1 MPGSLDLETRKIT
14 RLALLGS
21 DYRGVNPELL
31 CQAGDEVRAGSA
43 VLRDARRP
51 AIQLV
56 APRSGVVSKV
66 ERGSRR
72 RLIALHF
79 DVDDTLG
86 ASEFTR
92 PVSMEKEAQREFML
106 ETGIWSSLRTR
117 PFGNI
122 PDPAAEPA
130 ALFITAL
137 DAEPLAPPP
146 APIIE
151 AFAPEFSAAVNA
163 LACISSAP
171 LYLCHA
177 PDYKPRFDATSG
189 AISAIFDGGHSAG
202 LPGVHIQSLCPIG
215 LAGGEVWHIGYQEV
229 IALGHLLL
237 HGKPWLQRV
246 ISLGGD
252 AVDNPR
258 CLQVSA
264 GAAID
269 DLLTGETCD
278 GPLQVLAGSAICG
291 RPLGPGPLGPG
302 QAYLAAGQRQL
313 TVTRRAANEAP
324 AEDPGVSALIPGD
337 WLEALA
343 PPGIFPVPLLRAL
356 QLGDAERARE
366 LGALELVEEDL
377 AALSSACVSNSDYG
391 RLLRRVLDQLEA
403 AR

>member
-1 MPGSLDLETRKIT
+1 MPGSLDLETRKVT
-14 RLALLGS
+14 RLALLGG

-31 CQAGDEVRAGSA
+31 CQPGDEVGAGSA
-43 VLRDARRP
+43 LMRDARRP
-51 AIQLV
+51 EIQIVAPQSGIVSKIERGARRKLV
-56 APRSGVVSKV
+56 A
-66 ERGSRR
+66 
-72 RLIALHF
+72 LHI
-79 DVDDTLG
+79 DVDDG
-86 ASEFTR
+86 PAVSEFT
-92 PVSMEKEAQREFML
+92 PPTSSDKQAQRDFML
-106 ETGIWSSLRTR
+106 GTGVWSSLRTR

-137 DAEPLAPPP
+137 DAEPLAPQP

-151 AFAPEFSAAVNA
+151 AFAAEFRAAVNT
-163 LACISSAP
+163 LSSISSAP

-177 PDYKPRFDATSG
+177 PDYKPSCDPSSD
-189 AISAIFDGGHSAG
+189 AISVAFDGGHSAS
-202 LPGVHIQSLCPIG
+202 LPGVHIQALCPIG
-215 LAGGEVWHIGYQEV
+215 FGGGEIWHIGYQEV

-258 CLQVSA
+258 SLLVSA
-264 GAAID
+264 GASID
-269 DLLTGETCD
+269 ELLADEVCA
-278 GPLQVLAGSAICG
+278 GPVQVRLGSVYGRLLGAG
-291 RPLGPGPLGPG
+291 P
-302 QAYLAAGQRQL
+302 AYLAAGQRQL
-313 TVTRRAANEAP
+313 TVARWEIAQAAND
-324 AEDPGVSALIPGD
+324 DPGYGALIPGD

-343 PPGIFPVPLLRAL
+343 PPGIFAVPLLRAL

-391 RLLRRVLDQLEA
+391 LLLRRVLDQLEV

>member
-43 VLRDARRP
+43 VMRDARRP
-51 AIQLV
+51 AIQMV
-56 APRSGVVSKV
+56 APRSGIVSKV
-66 ERGSRR
+66 ERGPRR
-72 RLIALHF
+72 KLVALHI
-79 DVDDTLG
+79 DVDDTLA
-86 ASEFTR
+86 ASEFTQ
-92 PVSMEKEAQREFML
+92 PASMEKEAQREFML
-106 ETGIWSSLRTR
+106 KTGIWSSLRTR

-137 DAEPLAPPP
+137 DAEPLTPQP
-146 APIIE
+146 ALIIE
-151 AFAPEFSAAVNA
+151 AYAPEFSVAVNA
-163 LACISSAP
+163 LASISSAP

-177 PDYKPRFDATSG
+177 PDYKPRFDSESG
-189 AISAIFDGGHSAG
+189 AIGAVFEGGPCAG
-202 LPGVHIQSLCPIG
+202 LPGVHIQALCPIG
-215 LAGGEVWHIGYQEV
+215 FAGGEVWHIGYQEV

-237 HGKPWLQRV
+237 HGEPWLQRV
-246 ISLGGD
+246 ISLSGE
-252 AVDNPR
+252 AVANPR
-258 CLQVSA
+258 CLQVSV

-269 DLLTGETCD
+269 DLLAGEDCD
-278 GPLQVLAGSAICG
+278 GPLQLRAGSAIHG
-291 RPLGPGPLGPG
+291 RPMGPG
-302 QAYLAAGQRQL
+302 QAWLTAGQRQL
-313 TVTRRAANEAP
+313 TVTRRAADGASG
-324 AEDPGVSALIPGD
+324 EDSGVSALIPGD

>member
-1 MPGSLDLETRKIT
+1 MPESLDLETRKIT

-21 DYRGVNPELL
+21 DYRGINPELL

-43 VLRDARRP
+43 VMRDARRP
-51 AIQLV
+51 AVQVV
-56 APRSGVVSKV
+56 APRSGIVSKV
-66 ERGSRR
+66 ERGPRR
-72 RLIALHF
+72 KLVALHI
-79 DVDDTLG
+79 DVDDSLVER
-86 ASEFTR
+86 EFTR
-92 PVSMEKEAQREFML
+92 PASQEKEAQREFML
-106 ETGIWSSLRTR
+106 KTGIWSSLRTR

-137 DAEPLAPPP
+137 DAEPRAPQP

-151 AFAPEFSAAVNA
+151 AFAPEFSAAVDA

-177 PDYKPRFDATSG
+177 PDYKPRFDAASG
-189 AISAIFDGGHSAG
+189 AISAVFDGGPCAG
-202 LPGVHIQSLCPIG
+202 LPGVHIQALCPIG
-215 LAGGEVWHIGYQEV
+215 FAGGEVWHIGYQEV

-246 ISLGGD
+246 ISLGGE

-258 CLQVSA
+258 CLQVSV

-269 DLLTGETCD
+269 DLLAGETCD
-278 GPLQVLAGSAICG
+278 GPLQLRAGSAIYG
-291 RPLGPGPLGPG
+291 RPLDPG
-302 QAYLAAGQRQL
+302 QAWLTAGQRQL
-313 TVTRRAANEAP
+313 TVTRRSADEAP
-324 AEDPGVSALIPGD
+324 AEDPGVGALIPGD

-343 PPGIFPVPLLRAL
+343 PPGVLPVPLLRAL

>member
-1 MPGSLDLETRKIT
+1 MPESLDLETRKIT

-21 DYRGVNPELL
+21 DYRGINPELL

-43 VLRDARRP
+43 VMRDARRP
-51 AIQLV
+51 AVQVV
-56 APRSGVVSKV
+56 APRSGIVSKV
-66 ERGSRR
+66 ERGPRR
-72 RLIALHF
+72 KLVALHI
-79 DVDDTLG
+79 DVDDSLVER
-86 ASEFTR
+86 EFTR
-92 PVSMEKEAQREFML
+92 PASQEKEAQRDFML
-106 ETGIWSSLRTR
+106 KTGIWSSLRTR

-137 DAEPLAPPP
+137 DAEPRAPQP

-151 AFAPEFSAAVNA
+151 AFAPEFSAAVDA

-177 PDYKPRFDATSG
+177 PDYKPRFDAASG
-189 AISAIFDGGHSAG
+189 AISAVFDGGPCAG
-202 LPGVHIQSLCPIG
+202 LPGVHIQALCPIG
-215 LAGGEVWHIGYQEV
+215 FAGGEVWHIGYQEV

-246 ISLGGD
+246 ISLGGE

-258 CLQVSA
+258 CLQVSV

-269 DLLTGETCD
+269 DLLAGETCD
-278 GPLQVLAGSAICG
+278 GPLQLRAGSAIYG
-291 RPLGPGPLGPG
+291 RPLDPG
-302 QAYLAAGQRQL
+302 QAWLTAGQRQL
-313 TVTRRAANEAP
+313 TVTRRSADEAP
-324 AEDPGVSALIPGD
+324 GEDPGVGALIPGD

-343 PPGIFPVPLLRAL
+343 PPGILPVPLLRAL

>member
-1 MPGSLDLETRKIT
+1 MSGSLDLETRKIT

-31 CQAGDEVRAGSA
+31 CQAGDEVRAGDA
-43 VLRDARRP
+43 VMRDARRP
-51 AIQLV
+51 AIQVV
-56 APRSGVVSKV
+56 APRSGIVRKV
-66 ERGSRR
+66 ERGPRR
-72 RLIALHF
+72 KLVALHI

-86 ASEFTR
+86 AREFTQ
-92 PVSMEKEAQREFML
+92 PASMEKEVLRAFLL

-122 PDPAAEPA
+122 PAPTAEPA

-137 DAEPLAPPP
+137 DAEPLAPQP
-146 APIIE
+146 ALIIE
-151 AFAPEFSAAVNA
+151 ACAAEFSAAVNA

-177 PDYKPRFDATSG
+177 PDYKPRFDSESG
-189 AISAIFDGGHSAG
+189 AIGAVFEGGPCAG
-202 LPGVHIQSLCPIG
+202 LPGVHIQALCPIG
-215 LAGGEVWHIGYQEV
+215 FGGGEVWHIGYQEV

-237 HGKPWLQRV
+237 HGKLWLQRV
-246 ISLGGD
+246 ISLGGE
-252 AVDNPR
+252 AVDRPR

-269 DLLTGETCD
+269 DLLAGEVGD
-278 GPLQVLAGSAICG
+278 GPLQVLAGSATHG
-291 RPLGPGPLGPG
+291 RPMNRG
-302 QAYLAAGQRQL
+302 QAWLTAGQRQL
-313 TVTRRAANEAP
+313 TVTRRAADEAP
-324 AEDPGVSALIPGD
+324 DEEPEVSALIPGD

-366 LGALELVEEDL
+366 LGALELMEEDL
-377 AALSSACVSNSDYG
+377 AAISSACVSNSDYG
-391 RLLRRVLDQLEA
+391 LLLRRVLDQLEA

>member
-43 VLRDARRP
+43 VMRDARRP
-51 AIQLV
+51 AIQVV
-56 APRSGVVSKV
+56 APRSGIVSKV
-66 ERGSRR
+66 ERGPRR
-72 RLIALHF
+72 KLVALHI
-79 DVDDTLG
+79 DVDDSLVER
-86 ASEFTR
+86 EFTR
-92 PVSMEKEAQREFML
+92 PASQEKEAQREFML
-106 ETGIWSSLRTR
+106 KTGIWSSLRTR

-171 LYLCHA
+171 FYLCHA
-177 PDYKPRFDATSG
+177 PDYKPAFDPASG
-189 AISAIFDGGHSAG
+189 AISQVFDGGSSAG
-202 LPGVHIQSLCPIG
+202 LPGVHIQALCPIG
-215 LAGGEVWHIGYQEV
+215 FAGGEVWHIGYQEV

-246 ISLGGD
+246 ISLGGE

-258 CLQVSA
+258 CLQVSV

-269 DLLTGETCD
+269 DLLAGETCD
-278 GPLQVLAGSAICG
+278 GPLQLRSGSAIYG
-291 RPLGPGPLGPG
+291 RPLAPG
-302 QAYLAAGQRQL
+302 QAWLAAGQRQL
-313 TVTRRAANEAP
+313 TVTRRAADEAP
-324 AEDPGVSALIPGD
+324 AEDPGVGALIPGD

-343 PPGIFPVPLLRAL
+343 PPGVFPVPLLRAL

>member
-1 MPGSLDLETRKIT
+1 MPGLLDLETRKIT
-14 RLALLGS
+14 RLALLGN
-21 DYRGVNPELL
+21 DYRGINPELL

-43 VLRDARRP
+43 VMRDARRP
-51 AIQLV
+51 AVQVV
-56 APRSGVVSKV
+56 APRSGIVSKV
-66 ERGSRR
+66 ERGPRR
-72 RLIALHF
+72 KLVALHI
-79 DVDDTLG
+79 DVDDSLVER
-86 ASEFTR
+86 EFTR
-92 PVSMEKEAQREFML
+92 PASQEKEAQRDFML
-106 ETGIWSSLRTR
+106 KTGIWSSLRTR

-137 DAEPLAPPP
+137 DAEPRAPQP

-151 AFAPEFSAAVNA
+151 AFAPEFSAAVDA

-177 PDYKPRFDATSG
+177 PDYKPRFDAASG
-189 AISAIFDGGHSAG
+189 AISAVFDGGPCAG
-202 LPGVHIQSLCPIG
+202 LPGVHIQALCPIG
-215 LAGGEVWHIGYQEV
+215 FAGGEVWHIGYQEV

-237 HGKPWLQRV
+237 HGKSWLQRV
-246 ISLGGD
+246 ISLGGE

-258 CLQVSA
+258 CLQVSV

-269 DLLTGETCD
+269 DLLAGEICD
-278 GPLQVLAGSAICG
+278 GPLQLRAGSAIYG
-291 RPLGPGPLGPG
+291 RPLDPG
-302 QAYLAAGQRQL
+302 QAWLTAGQRQL
-313 TVTRRAANEAP
+313 TVTRRAADEAP
-324 AEDPGVSALIPGD
+324 AEDPGVGALIPGD

-343 PPGIFPVPLLRAL
+343 PPGVLPVPLLRAL

>member
-1 MPGSLDLETRKIT
+1 MPESLDLETRKIT

-21 DYRGVNPELL
+21 DYRGINPELL

-43 VLRDARRP
+43 VMRDARRP
-51 AIQLV
+51 AVQVV
-56 APRSGVVSKV
+56 APRSGIVSKV
-66 ERGSRR
+66 ERGPRR
-72 RLIALHF
+72 KLVALHI
-79 DVDDTLG
+79 DVDDSLG
-86 ASEFTR
+86 ESEFTR
-92 PVSMEKEAQREFML
+92 PASQEKEAQRDFML
-106 ETGIWSSLRTR
+106 KTGIWSSLRTR

-137 DAEPLAPPP
+137 DAEPRAPQP

-151 AFAPEFSAAVNA
+151 AFAPEFSAAVDA

-177 PDYKPRFDATSG
+177 PDYKPRFDAASG
-189 AISAIFDGGHSAG
+189 AISAVFDGGPCAG
-202 LPGVHIQSLCPIG
+202 LPGVHIQALCPIG
-215 LAGGEVWHIGYQEV
+215 FAGGEVWHIGYQEV

-246 ISLGGD
+246 ISLGGE
-252 AVDNPR
+252 AVDSPR

-269 DLLTGETCD
+269 DLLAGETCD
-278 GPLQVLAGSAICG
+278 GPLQLRAGSAIYG
-291 RPLGPGPLGPG
+291 RPLDPG
-302 QAYLAAGQRQL
+302 QAWLTAGQRQL
-313 TVTRRAANEAP
+313 TVTRRSADEAP
-324 AEDPGVSALIPGD
+324 GEDPGVGALIPGD

-343 PPGIFPVPLLRAL
+343 PPGILPVPLLRAL

>member
-1 MPGSLDLETRKIT
+1 MSGSLDLETRKIT

-21 DYRGVNPELL
+21 DYRGVNPEFL

-43 VLRDARRP
+43 VMRDARRP

-56 APRSGVVSKV
+56 APRSGIVSKV

-72 RLIALHF
+72 KLVALHI
-79 DVDDTLG
+79 DVDDTLA

-92 PVSMEKEAQREFML
+92 PASMEKEAQREFML

-137 DAEPLAPPP
+137 DTEPLAPQP
-146 APIIE
+146 ALIIE
-151 AFAPEFSAAVNA
+151 AYAPEFSAAVNS
-163 LACISSAP
+163 LASISDAP

-177 PDYKPRFDATSG
+177 SDYRPPCDESSG
-189 AISAIFDGGHSAG
+189 AISAVFDGGYSAG
-202 LPGVHIQSLCPIG
+202 LPGVHIQALCPIG
-215 LAGGEVWHIGYQEV
+215 FAGGEVWHIGYQEV

-252 AVDNPR
+252 AVNDPR
-258 CLQVSA
+258 CLLVAA

-269 DLLTGETCD
+269 DLLAGEVCD
-278 GPLQVLAGSAICG
+278 GPVQMQLGSVYG
-291 RPLGPGPLGPG
+291 RPLEPGP
-302 QAYLAAGQRQL
+302 AYLAAGQRQL
-313 TVTRRAANEAP
+313 SVMKRAAAEASSKDP
-324 AEDPGVSALIPGD
+324 AVGALIPGD

-391 RLLRRVLDQLEA
+391 LLLRRVLDQLEA

>member
-1 MPGSLDLETRKIT
+1 MPGSLDLETRKIS

-31 CQAGDEVRAGSA
+31 CQVGDEVRAGGA
-43 VLRDARRP
+43 VMRDARRP

-56 APRSGVVSKV
+56 APRSGIVSKV
-66 ERGSRR
+66 ERGPRR
-72 RLIALHF
+72 KLVALHI
-79 DVDDTLG
+79 DVDDTL
-86 ASEFTR
+86 AAKEFT
-92 PVSMEKEAQREFML
+92 PPASQEKEAQREFMQ

-117 PFGNI
+117 PFGNV

-146 APIIE
+146 EPIIE
-151 AFAPEFSAAVNA
+151 AFALEFGAAVDA

-177 PDYKPRFDATSG
+177 PDYKPRFDSASD
-189 AISAIFDGGHSAG
+189 AISAVFEGGPCAG
-202 LPGVHIQSLCPIG
+202 LPGVHIQALCPIG
-215 LAGGEVWHIGYQEV
+215 FGGGEVWHIGYQEV

-246 ISLGGD
+246 ISLGGE

-269 DLLTGETCD
+269 DLLAGETCD
-278 GPLQVLAGSAICG
+278 GPLQVRMGSAIHG
-291 RPLGPGPLGPG
+291 RTLAPA
-302 QAYLAAGQRQL
+302 QAWLTAGQRLL
-313 TVTRRAANEAP
+313 TVTRRAVDEAP
-324 AEDPGVSALIPGD
+324 GEDPGISALIPGD

-391 RLLRRVLDQLEA
+391 LLLRRVLDQLEA

>member
-1 MPGSLDLETRKIT
+1 MPGSPDLETRKVT

-31 CQAGDEVRAGSA
+31 CQPGDAVSAGSA
-43 VLRDARRP
+43 LMRDARRP
-51 AIQLV
+51 EIRIV
-56 APRSGVVSKV
+56 APRGGVVSKI
-66 ERGSRR
+66 ERGPRR
-72 RLIALHF
+72 KLVALHI
-79 DVDDTLG
+79 DVDDG
-86 ASEFTR
+86 PGVREFT
-92 PVSMEKEAQREFML
+92 PPTSSDKQVQRDFML

-137 DAEPLAPPP
+137 DSAPSAPRP

-151 AFAPEFSAAVNA
+151 AFAAEFRAAVNA
-163 LACISSAP
+163 LSNISSAP

-177 PDYKPRFDATSG
+177 PDYKPPCDASSG
-189 AISAIFDGGHSAG
+189 AISAAFDGGHSAG
-202 LPGVHIQSLCPIG
+202 LPGVHIQALCPIG
-215 LAGGEVWHIGYQEV
+215 FGGGEVWHIGYQEV

-237 HGKPWLQRV
+237 HAKPWLQRV
-246 ISLGGD
+246 VALAGD
-252 AVDNPR
+252 AVNNPR
-258 CLQVSA
+258 SLLVCA

-269 DLLTGETCD
+269 DLLVDEVCD
-278 GPLQVLAGSAICG
+278 GPVQVRMGSVHG
-291 RPLGPGPLGPG
+291 RPLGAGP
-302 QAYLAAGQRQL
+302 AYLAAGQRQL
-313 TVTRRAANEAP
+313 SVTRREAARELGD
-324 AEDPGVSALIPGD
+324 DPGMTALIPGD

-343 PPGIFPVPLLRAL
+343 PPGVFAVPLMRAL

-391 RLLRRVLDQLEA
+391 QLLRRVLDQLEV

>member
-1 MPGSLDLETRKIT
+1 MPGSLDLETRKVT

-43 VLRDARRP
+43 VMRDARRP
-51 AIQLV
+51 EIRVA
-56 APRSGVVSKV
+56 APRSGIVSKI
-66 ERGSRR
+66 ERGPRR
-72 RLIALHF
+72 KLVALHI
-79 DVDDTLG
+79 DVDDTLA
-86 ASEFTR
+86 ASEFIPPASR
-92 PVSMEKEAQREFML
+92 EKEAQREFLL

-130 ALFITAL
+130 AIFITAL
-137 DAEPLAPPP
+137 DAEPLAPQP
-146 APIIE
+146 ALIIE
-151 AFAPEFSAAVNA
+151 VFALEFRAAVNA
-163 LACISSAP
+163 LARISSAP

-177 PDYKPRFDATSG
+177 PDYKPPFDAASG
-189 AISAIFDGGHSAG
+189 AISAVFDEGHSAG
-202 LPGVHIQSLCPIG
+202 LPGVHIQALCPIG
-215 LAGGEVWHIGYQEV
+215 FAGGEVWHIGYQEV

-246 ISLGGD
+246 LSLGGD
-252 AVDNPR
+252 AVNNPR
-258 CLQVSA
+258 LLQVCA

-269 DLLTGETCD
+269 DLLTGEVCG
-278 GPLQVLAGSAICG
+278 GPLQVRAGSAIYG
-291 RPLGPGPLGPG
+291 QPLDPG
-302 QAYLAAGQRQL
+302 QACLAAGQRQL
-313 TVTRRAANEAP
+313 TVMKRAAAETP
-324 AEDPGVSALIPGD
+324 DEDPGAGALIPGD

-343 PPGIFPVPLLRAL
+343 PPGIFPVPLMRAL

-391 RLLRRVLDQLEA
+391 LLLRRVLDQLEA